1 MDKHDR
7 DLIIRTV
14 IGEAEAEGPLGQF
27 SVAHSIKN
35 RLDSGRWGKR
45 GRDVVHAPAQYEPW
59 GNPERR
65 AYIEKVDPNSALY
78 RRIGKIVDA
87 TWKGEIPDPT
97 GGATHFQNE
106 RIVAN
111 RGNKSGMAWNEK
123 MKANGTA
130 ITLNNHT
137 FGNPDLKPLKNPTNP
152 SVAAL
157 PRTTWNADEIKQ
169 ASEVAGQPIQAS
181 AIKGPAIA
189 PPVRGA
195 GPGAAPTTITPPPP
209 QPGGWLDA
217 PKRLFNNLTS
227 GILPT
232 TAPERQGHA
241 VVPRGEVGPGGP
253 PGGPLPPGGPVPI
266 PPPRPPQLDAAPPP
280 APAAVDP
287 ALAKDQ
293 LAKLMQTMQ
302 QVRAAPLPPSRPYG
316 L

>member
-1 MDKHDR
+1 MDKTDR

-14 IGEAEAEGPLGQF
+14 IGEAESQGPLGQF

-35 RLDSGRWGKR
+35 RLDSGKWGTR

-59 GNPERR
+59 SNPKRR
-65 AYIEKVDPNSALY
+65 EYITKIDPNSETY

-87 TWKGEIPDPT
+87 TWSGEVPDPT

-106 RIVAN
+106 KIVADRN
-111 RGNKSGMAWNEK
+111 NKSGMAWNQK
-123 MKANGTA
+123 MKENKTA
-130 ITLNNHT
+130 ITLGDHT

-152 SVAAL
+152 AVAAL
-157 PRTTWNADEIKQ
+157 PRTTWNKDEIAK
-169 ASEVAGQPIQAS
+169 ASAVAGQPIQAS

-189 PPVRGA
+189 PPTKDGA
-195 GPGAAPTTITPPPP
+195 PAQTLTPPPP

-217 PKRLFNNLTS
+217 PKQLFNSLTS

-253 PGGPLPPGGPVPI
+253 SAGLFPAGGPAPL
-266 PPPRPPQLDAAPPP
+266 PPPRPPMAPPP
-280 APAAVDP
+280 APAAPPVDQGM
-287 ALAKDQ
+287 LAGLLQQ
-293 LAKLMQTMQ
+293 LTASGAPPT
-302 QVRAAPLPPSRPYG
+302 APLPPPRPRG
-316 L
+316 F